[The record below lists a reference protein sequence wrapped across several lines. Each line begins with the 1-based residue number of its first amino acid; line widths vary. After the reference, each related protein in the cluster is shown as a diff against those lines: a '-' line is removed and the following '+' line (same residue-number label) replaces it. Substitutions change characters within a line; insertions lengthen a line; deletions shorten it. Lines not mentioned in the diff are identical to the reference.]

1 MTTLTFDLTE
11 HQMTDKMND
20 KIIEIDEIPALI
32 FVFYCKKNTYD
43 GLHKSKLRSRTF
55 WIRY

>member
-1 MTTLTFDLTE
+1 MTTLTFDVTE

-32 FVFYCKKNTYD
+32 FVFYCKKNTHD
-43 GLHKSKLRSRTF
+43 GLHNTKLRSRTF
-55 WIRY
+55 